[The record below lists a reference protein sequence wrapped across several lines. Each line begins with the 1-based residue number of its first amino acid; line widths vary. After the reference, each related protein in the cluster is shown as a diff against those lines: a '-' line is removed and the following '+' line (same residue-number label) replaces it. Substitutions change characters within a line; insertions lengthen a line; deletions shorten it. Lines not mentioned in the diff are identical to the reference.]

1 VIGTFGAYELD
12 DDRDRIDSGAVW
24 DFLSTEAYWGR
35 DRVRADFQAQLA
47 SAWRV
52 VGVYEAATGRQ
63 VGFARAISDG
73 VTFAY
78 LADVFILPE
87 ARGTGLGQE
96 LVATMIDRG
105 PGAGF
110 RWALHTSDA
119 HGLYRKYGFTEPN
132 DTYLER
138 PRPSQTA
145 ARTT

>member
-52 VGVYEAATGRQ
+52 GGGYEAATGR
-63 VGFARAISDG
+63 
-73 VTFAY
+73 